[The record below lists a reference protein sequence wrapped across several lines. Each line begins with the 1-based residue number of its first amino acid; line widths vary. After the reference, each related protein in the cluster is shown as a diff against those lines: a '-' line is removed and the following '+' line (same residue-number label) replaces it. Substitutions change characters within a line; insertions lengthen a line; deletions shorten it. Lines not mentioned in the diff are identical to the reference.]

1 MSLLSLRR
9 FILDYFTI
17 YRESRRFASRAILLI
32 VELSHPHVVQ
42 ADFTEL
48 PTLTFR
54 VQFDRLIIENNQE
67 VWFPFIFSESKR
79 TFLCNF
85 LLFLRKIGE
94 LIQKVFY

>member
-1 MSLLSLRR
+1 M
-9 FILDYFTI
+9 
-17 YRESRRFASRAILLI
+17 
-32 VELSHPHVVQ
+32 Q
-42 ADFTEL
+42 AGFTEL

-94 LIQKVFY
+94 LIQKVFITDPLVGKALRRTYRQGNILEKRWTVEWLTSK